1 MSLHDGYTPR
11 RRPPRTS
18 DEARAFTLERIS
30 RRRFAQELM
39 SRASARP
46 NSQKKLI
53 AERATQTKRDRANR
67 GKVTLPALSF
77 LHGAAMESDE

>member
-39 SRASARP
+39 SRAASRHG
-46 NSQKKLI
+46 SQKKLI
-53 AERATQTKRDRANR
+53 AARATQTKRNNANR
-67 GKVTLPALSF
+67 GKVTLPTLSF
-77 LHGAAMESDE
+77 LQGAAMESDE

>member
-1 MSLHDGYTPR
+1 MN
-11 RRPPRTS
+11 
-18 DEARAFTLERIS
+18 
-30 RRRFAQELM
+30 
-39 SRASARP
+39 RASARP

-77 LHGAAMESDE
+77 LQGAAMESDE